1 MNLLDIIFIG
11 VGLSMDAFAITIANC
26 ISYKKTL
33 NKRQEWSMP
42 VLFAIFQGVMPLIGF
57 LIGSLFFSYIE
68 PFAKYITSSIF
79 FALAIKIGI
88 DIIKDF
94 VSNKEENSAKKF
106 SIALVFLQAVATSI
120 DALVIGITLT
130 SAVVSIWISI
140 LVISLVTFLFVVIAL
155 FIGKNLGLLLGKYAN
170 YVSLAIMLFLA
181 IKSLF

>member
-33 NKRQEWSMP
+33 SKRQEWSMP
-42 VLFAIFQGVMPLIGF
+42 VLFAIFQGIMPLVGF

-68 PFAKYITSSIF
+68 PYAKYITSAIF

-94 VSNKEENSAKKF
+94 CSNKEENTTRSF
-106 SIALVFLQAVATSI
+106 SIGLVILQAVATSI

-130 SAVVSIWISI
+130 SALVSIWVSI
-140 LVISLVTFLFVVIAL
+140 LTISLVTFIFVVIAL
-155 FIGKNLGLLLGKYAN
+155 FIGKNLGILLGKYAN
-170 YVSLAIMLFLA
+170 YVSVAIMLFLA